1 MPDDDPPP
9 RARVCLLCT
18 CGLPGSGKSTLARGI
33 AERALASGDVSRVHV
48 VTFDD
53 VERDAR
59 VDAVAAGTIVDAHG
73 FDAKVWRDSRRTA
86 FARIDAH
93 LLAAG
98 IDDTHPST
106 DEHRHHH
113 RELIIADDN
122 FYYASMRYQAHQL
135 ARHRGAAHVQLYAD
149 VAPELAYARNAAR
162 EPSERVPRAAFDRM
176 ANALEPPD
184 RHKRSWEDA
193 TVVTS
198 TMGKALEE
206 DADGSTDAVSSMWSS
221 VWRAWGTAPPPPMT
235 AQERTAVRDA
245 GRAANATSAIHA
257 LDLRSRRAL
266 GECVRRCDA
275 AARADASA
283 ALNAA
288 RKEMLDAAREK
299 TAGPRGGVTSE
310 GGDETDAVLDED
322 ALELAAFV
330 MQREDAFAQLCEDF
344 APVAVDAG
352 DDGT

>member
-1 MPDDDPPP
+1 
-9 RARVCLLCT
+9 
-18 CGLPGSGKSTLARGI
+18 
-33 AERALASGDVSRVHV
+33 
-48 VTFDD
+48 
-53 VERDAR
+53 
-59 VDAVAAGTIVDAHG
+59 
-73 FDAKVWRDSRRTA
+73 
-86 FARIDAH
+86 
-93 LLAAG
+93 
-98 IDDTHPST
+98 
-106 DEHRHHH
+106 
-113 RELIIADDN
+113 
-122 FYYASMRYQAHQL
+122 
-135 ARHRGAAHVQLYAD
+135 
-149 VAPELAYARNAAR
+149 
-162 EPSERVPRAAFDRM
+162 M

-245 GRAANATSAIHA
+245 GRAANATSSIHA

-266 GECVRRCDA
+266 GECVRRCDG